1 MDELISGG
9 MVKSHV
15 DALRERLGPAAY
27 DRASATLSD
36 SERAE
41 LLVVTAVS
49 WVRIATVESLYGA
62 IAPGQ
67 GLTVAELHTRIASA
81 VVGRAVT
88 TLWRALL
95 RVASDELLLSRSP
108 SIFSKAYKQGRL
120 EVARTAP
127 GCADLRIH
135 AWPAMSEFAL
145 RGFRVGVESTL
156 RASGRREPHGTA
168 HRTQDGAL
176 VRLLWNGG
184 R

>member
-1 MDELISGG
+1 MCTTSGG
-9 MVKSHV
+9 ARAAST
-15 DALRERLGPAAY
+15 AL
-27 DRASATLSD
+27 ATLPD
-36 SERAE
+36 DARAE

-49 WVRIATVESLYGA
+49 RVRIATVESLYGA

-67 GLTVAELHTRIASA
+67 GMTVADPHTQVASL

-95 RVASDELLLSRSP
+95 RVATDEILLSRSP
-108 SIFSKAYKQGRL
+108 SIFAKAYKQGRL
-120 EVARTAP
+120 EIACAAP
-127 GCADLRIH
+127 GSSDLRIH
-135 AWPAMSEFAL
+135 GWPAMSEFAL

-168 HRTQDGAL
+168 HRTPDGAL
-176 VRLLWNGG
+176 IRLTWQNG